1 MRDPTTARLGCQM
14 ECTLLQLVTED
25 DSKALVFVLGQD
37 ARRYFEEE
45 LPASPF
51 EFPSPQ
57 AVANS
62 RQNVGVMFLDKLQ
75 YLYMYLTKLEVDEAP
90 EYSTLVV
97 YGLEQLLDVGGEL
110 SADQV
115 RLASLIYNTAFRV
128 KLRHGTAVR
137 FLAHGAPHAQLQK
150 LEAHWRLFT

>member
-1 MRDPTTARLGCQM
+1 SNAERA
-14 ECTLLQLVTED
+14 LLQLVVED
-25 DSKALVFVLGQD
+25 DAKALVFVLGQD

-90 EYSTLVV
+90 EYRTLVV
-97 YGLEQLLDVGGEL
+97 YGLEQLLGAGGEL
-110 SADQV
+110 DADQV

-128 KLRHGTAVR
+128 RVRHGAAVR
-137 FLAHGAPHAQLQK
+137 FVAHGAPHAQLQQ